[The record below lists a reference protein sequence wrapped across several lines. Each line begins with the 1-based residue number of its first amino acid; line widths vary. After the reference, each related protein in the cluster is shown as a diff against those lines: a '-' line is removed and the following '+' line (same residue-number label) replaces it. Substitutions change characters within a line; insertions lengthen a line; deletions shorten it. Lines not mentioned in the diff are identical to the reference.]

1 MKEGVAIML
10 RPALFETT
18 GPLFFDRVFH
28 DFFGNSFSQFDN
40 ISTDVIDKGDS
51 YLLQAELPGFN
62 KDEIRIDLDRETLTI
77 SANHNEEKKEDKDN
91 YVRQERRYR
100 SYCRSFHI
108 PGIRKESIQAVY
120 NDGVLEVDL
129 PKEQSVAEETKRI
142 EVK

>member
-1 MKEGVAIML
+1 ML

-28 DFFGNSFSQFDN
+28 DFFGNGFSQLDN
-40 ISTDVIDKGDS
+40 FNTDVIDKGDS

-62 KDEIRIDLDRETLTI
+62 KDEIKIDLDKETLTI
-77 SANHNEEKKEDKDN
+77 SANHSEEKKENKDN
-91 YVRQERRYR
+91 YVRQERSYR

-108 PGIRKESIQAVY
+108 PGIRKESIQAAY
-120 NDGVLEVDL
+120 NNGVLEIAL
-129 PKEQSVAEETKRI
+129 PKEQSISEEPKRI

>member
-1 MKEGVAIML
+1 ML
-10 RPALFETT
+10 RPALFEPT

-28 DFFGNSFSQFDN
+28 DFFGNGFSQFDN
-40 ISTDVIDKGDS
+40 FSTDVIDKGDS

-77 SANHNEEKKEDKDN
+77 SADHNEEKKENKDN

-108 PGIRKESIQAVY
+108 PGIRKENIRAAY
-120 NDGVLEVDL
+120 NNGVLEVAL
-129 PKEQSVAEETKRI
+129 PKEQSASEEPKRI